1 METNGRSLS
10 AAEYFDTIQREY
22 LIADFR
28 RKIYY
33 NPKDRAYYKRLME
46 HKAEKIRQISERNGL
61 LSILNKEQKRKEVWD
76 ELFDKGW
83 KPKFE
88 MTDVDRKNYYLVGN
102 EFSYDGEIYVLGKV
116 DLENGIAILS
126 QKHNKKFLSVGLN
139 DVCRIL

>member
-1 METNGRSLS
+1 METKGRSLS

-61 LSILNKEQKRKEVWD
+61 LSILDREQKRKEVWD
-76 ELFDKGW
+76 ELFDTGW

-88 MTDVDRKNYYLVGN
+88 MTEVDRRNYYLVGN
-102 EFSYDGEIYVLGKV
+102 EFSYDGEIYVLEKV
-116 DLENGIAILS
+116 DLEKGIAILS